1 MSYRQIIKFYE
12 HCHAISI
19 SEVQCSRTTPN
30 SEQYKSTNLVP
41 LVNLEATLDNRR
53 TLEDTDLA
61 LTRRTLQGWRTL
73 EDIAPSPSPEDIQAL
88 EDITT

>member
-1 MSYRQIIKFYE
+1 M
-12 HCHAISI
+12 
-19 SEVQCSRTTPN
+19 
-30 SEQYKSTNLVP
+30 
-41 LVNLEATLDNRR
+41 NLEATLDNRRTLEDTDLALTRWTLQGWR